1 MGSSEQ
7 DPYDVLG
14 IEPTGSIDEVR
25 RAYRAQ
31 AQINHPDRYMGASTD
46 VRTAAERRMKQV
58 NAAYDVLKVRLSSP
72 GSSGPSKSD
81 DPPHSQEREA
91 KEQNREAAGREAREQ
106 AARDRQA
113 TRDREAQRSRRRA
126 HRRETMTSLYANDL
140 QLQGVLAN
148 LSDDE
153 IEVAWSAIEQLD
165 GVLEPEDRPLMA
177 WAVVKPETGLLLA
190 CTSGLVFCPNAVT
203 HDGEF
208 WTRQS
213 LLDYRVDDD
222 TLSFV
227 LEDESKAIITVRL
240 VEDQLDLL
248 VDVVQM
254 ITTNRSSKKLLRA
267 FKSWLALP

>member
-14 IEPTGSIDEVR
+14 IEPTNAIDEVR

-31 AQINHPDRYMGASTD
+31 AQINHPDRYMDAPMD

-58 NAAYDVLKVRLSSP
+58 NAAYDTLKVRLSSP
-72 GSSGPSKSD
+72 SSSGPSKSD
-81 DPPHSQEREA
+81 DQNSQERGA
-91 KEQNREAAGREAREQ
+91 KEQKREAADREARER
-106 AARDRQA
+106 AARDRQT
-113 TRDREAQRSRRRA
+113 TRDREAERLRQRA
-126 HRRETMTSLYANDL
+126 HRRETMEFLYANDS
-140 QLQGVLAN
+140 QLQDVLDS

-153 IEVAWSAIEQLD
+153 IEVAWPAIEQLD
-165 GVLEPEDRPLMA
+165 GVLELEDRPLMA
-177 WAVVKPETGLLLA
+177 WALVKPETGLLLA

-203 HDGEF
+203 HDGEL

-213 LLDYRVDDD
+213 LLDYRVNDDA
-222 TLSFV
+222 LRFV
-227 LEDESKAIITVRL
+227 LDDESNAMITIRL

-248 VDVVQM
+248 VDVVRM
-254 ITTNRSSKKLLRA
+254 ITLNRSPKGLLRE